1 MNIFFKYLKPIHLA
15 GDRQPTSSS
24 AYRLD
29 GTGKECNLRADAGA
43 NNCNCCDYF
52 TFDKYGSLILIED
65 TRLRATI
72 QAKMGELKFLKN
84 APIELR
90 DQYIKHVIV
99 TENVVKVYGSLFVL
113 YKLLNIQ
120 LSSASTEVCPII
132 KSIQFWLVA
141 NDSELW
147 AEKSWEHYKLVI
159 ENGLYGRLGHNFIR
173 SVKVIRKDRLSEA
186 LSRAGTG

>member
-1 MNIFFKYLKPIHLA
+1 MNIFSKYLKPIHLA
-15 GDRQPTSSS
+15 GDLHPMSSS

-29 GTGKECNLRADAGA
+29 GTGKECNLRADAEA

-72 QAKMGELKFLKN
+72 QAKKVEFHFLRDTPK
-84 APIELR
+84 ELR

-99 TENVVKVYGSLFVL
+99 MENVVKVYGSLFVL
-113 YKLLNIQ
+113 YKLLNMQ
-120 LSSASTEVCPII
+120 VSSASSELFPSIESI
-132 KSIQFWLVA
+132 KFWLVA
-141 NDSELW
+141 NDSERW
-147 AEKSWEHYKLVI
+147 AEKSWEHYSLMI

-173 SVKVIRKDRLSEA
+173 SVKVVRKDRLSEA

>member
-1 MNIFFKYLKPIHLA
+1 M
-15 GDRQPTSSS
+15 SSS

-72 QAKMGELKFLKN
+72 RTKKAEFHFLKD
-84 APIELR
+84 APEER

-99 TENVVKVYGSLFVL
+99 MENVVKVYGSLFVL
-113 YKLLNIQ
+113 YKLLNMQI
-120 LSSASTEVCPII
+120 SSASPEVFPSIEL
-132 KSIQFWLVA
+132 IQFWLVA
-141 NDSELW
+141 NDSKRW
-147 AEKSWEHYKLVI
+147 AEKWWEHYSSMI
-159 ENGLYGRLGHNFIR
+159 RNGLYGRLGHNFIR
-173 SVKVIRKDRLSEA
+173 SVKVIRKDRLSDA

>member
-1 MNIFFKYLKPIHLA
+1 MNIFLKYLKPIHLA
-15 GDRQPTSSS
+15 GDSHPMSSS

-29 GTGKECNLRADAGA
+29 GTGKECNLRADAEA

-72 QAKMGELKFLKN
+72 RAKKVEFRFLKD
-84 APIELR
+84 APKKLR

-99 TENVVKVYGSLFVL
+99 MENVVKVYGSLFVL
-113 YKLLNIQ
+113 YKLLNMQ
-120 LSSASTEVCPII
+120 LNSDSSEVFPGIE
-132 KSIQFWLVA
+132 SIQFWLVA
-141 NDSELW
+141 NDSERW
-147 AEKSWEHYKLVI
+147 AEKSWEHYKLLI

-173 SVKVIRKDRLSEA
+173 SVKVIRKDRLSDA
-186 LSRAGTG
+186 LSRVGTG

>member
-1 MNIFFKYLKPIHLA
+1 MNIFLKYLKPIHLA
-15 GDRQPTSSS
+15 GDSHPMSSS

-72 QAKMGELKFLKN
+72 RTKKAEFHFLKD
-84 APIELR
+84 APEER

-99 TENVVKVYGSLFVL
+99 MENVVKVYGSLFVL
-113 YKLLNIQ
+113 YKLLNMQI
-120 LSSASTEVCPII
+120 SSASPEVFPSIEL
-132 KSIQFWLVA
+132 IQFWLVA
-141 NDSELW
+141 NDSKRW
-147 AEKSWEHYKLVI
+147 AEKWWEHYSSMI
-159 ENGLYGRLGHNFIR
+159 RNGLYGRLGHNFIR
-173 SVKVIRKDRLSEA
+173 SVKVIRKDRLSDA

>member
-15 GDRQPTSSS
+15 GDSHPISSS

-29 GTGKECNLRADAGA
+29 GTGKECNLRADAEA

-65 TRLRATI
+65 TRLRAII
-72 QAKMGELKFLKN
+72 QAKNAELKFLKD
-84 APIELR
+84 APRQLR

-99 TENVVKVYGSLFVL
+99 MENVVKVYGSLFVL
-113 YKLLNIQ
+113 YKLLNMR
-120 LSSASTEVCPII
+120 LNSNSSEVFPSIE
-132 KSIQFWLVA
+132 SIQFWLVA

-173 SVKVIRKDRLSEA
+173 SVKVIRKDRLSDA

>member
-15 GDRQPTSSS
+15 GDLHPMSSS
-24 AYRLD
+24 ANRLD

-52 TFDKYGSLILIED
+52 TFDKYGNLILIED

-72 QAKMGELKFLKN
+72 QAKKGELKFLRD
-84 APIELR
+84 APEELK

-113 YKLLNIQ
+113 YKLLNMR
-120 LSSASTEVCPII
+120 LNSSSSEMFPSIE
-132 KSIQFWLVA
+132 SIQFWLVA
-141 NDSELW
+141 NDSEL
-147 AEKSWEHYKLVI
+147 
-159 ENGLYGRLGHNFIR
+159 
-173 SVKVIRKDRLSEA
+173 
-186 LSRAGTG
+186 